1 MSWQSPFRGG
11 GRWCVVVVTLG
22 WYVPRPTTPSRL
34 RRVAAPLPPC
44 LGVSSS
50 RAGRRAGRGRGPP
63 GDGRSPRPIGGPWSS
78 RRRRCRR
85 RERGARARP
94 APVRTTTGGLEARS
108 ASWRR
113 SSARALGRLAFASWH
128 GGRAGRC
135 ASGILDAR
143 RVWSRA
149 GHVVPVEYLYQVPL
163 QVSSSARPI
172 SESVWNRTSL
182 ERERK
187 REKRKRTGF
196 KPATTKGEGSKGRSV
211 DRVWAADRL
220 SACGAAPCHPYRIA
234 STRRDATRGRISPH
248 PRLRDGSARA
258 AAPPTTTT

>member
-1 MSWQSPFRGG
+1 MVERIGVGRDESESGEGRVRVGRTSGESREKPNAGGGGCVFLGRAEVRGEGVSWQSPSRGG

-22 WYVPRPTTPSRL
+22 WYVPRPTTPSARL

-94 APVRTTTGGLEARS
+94 APVRTTTGGLEARL

-113 SSARALGRLAFASWH
+113 SSRPRARRRR
-128 GGRAGRC
+128 RAWPWRPR
-135 ASGILDAR
+135 AREDAR
-143 RVWSRA
+143 R
-149 GHVVPVEYLYQVPL
+149 
-163 QVSSSARPI
+163 
-172 SESVWNRTSL
+172 ES
-182 ERERK
+182 
-187 REKRKRTGF
+187 
-196 KPATTKGEGSKGRSV
+196 
-211 DRVWAADRL
+211 
-220 SACGAAPCHPYRIA
+220 
-234 STRRDATRGRISPH
+234 STR
-248 PRLRDGSARA
+248 A
-258 AAPPTTTT
+258 AFGVAPVTSYL

>member
-1 MSWQSPFRGG
+1 MVERIGVGRDESESGEGRVRKWGGTSQSGADFWRKPRETKRGRRRLRFLGRAEVRGEGVSWQSPSRGG

-22 WYVPRPTTPSRL
+22 WYVPRPTTPSARL

-50 RAGRRAGRGRGPP
+50 RAGRREGRGRGPP

-113 SSARALGRLAFASWH
+113 SSRPRARRRAWPWRP
-128 GGRAGRC
+128 RAGKMRV
-135 ASGILDAR
+135 GNPR
-143 RVWSRA
+143 RAPRLESRRSRRTCR
-149 GHVVPVEYLYQVPL
+149 VPVPVPL

-172 SESVWNRTSL
+172 SERVEPNL
-182 ERERK
+182 P
-187 REKRKRTGF
+187 RKRT
-196 KPATTKGEGSKGRSV
+196 
-211 DRVWAADRL
+211 
-220 SACGAAPCHPYRIA
+220 
-234 STRRDATRGRISPH
+234 
-248 PRLRDGSARA
+248 
-258 AAPPTTTT
+258 